1 MIRGLY
7 FDRILRRRLF
17 KKNLNLKKLIF
28 FNVKEDFSNIK
39 SKKLVSYNKKL
50 NNSYIS
56 KSSLITKI
64 LVGERI
70 FVHTGKEIISIK
82 ITPFMVGFKVGEFF
96 FNKKK

>member
-1 MIRGLY
+1 MIRGVY
-7 FDRILRRRLF
+7 FDRILRKKLF
-17 KKNLNLKKLIF
+17 KKKLTF
-28 FNVKEDFSNIK
+28 FNVKEDFLNIK

-50 NNSYIS
+50 NNRYIS
-56 KSSLITKI
+56 KSSLIIKI

-82 ITPFMVGFKVGEFF
+82 ITPRMVGFKVGEFF